1 MTTDKREEAFRQALK
16 TALGELVEE
25 EWDAMAALQVEH
37 PASRRCRARMRQVL
51 SGRSESRKPR
61 RIMKK
66 IGIGILVA
74 LASFSLLGMTIEEVR
89 TAFGNAV
96 VTWYRNYFNVEI
108 KREDAASYPLR
119 IFTPNEPSVLPD
131 GLTETV
137 RKQIFEHELEISY
150 ADAGGNRKLNY
161 RQSVIRPYSSLWI
174 DAEAKIAEVTVNGWH
189 GMFFY
194 YDEPDRRNALT
205 WEDGVYQY
213 DLIGPYEKEELLRI
227 AESVGPICPV
237 DQAEGGQ
244 S

>member
-1 MTTDKREEAFRQALK
+1 MTTDAREEAFRQVLK

-25 EWDAMAALQVEH
+25 EWDAMATLQVEH

-51 SGRSESRKPR
+51 SGRSESRNPYG
-61 RIMKK
+61 IMKK

-108 KREDAASYPLR
+108 EREDAVSYPRR
-119 IFTPNEPSVLPD
+119 ILVRNEPSCVPE
-131 GLTETV
+131 GLTESV
-137 RKQIFEHELEISY
+137 REEFLDSEHKICY
-150 ADAGGNRKLNY
+150 ADAYGNTKLVY

-194 YDEPDRRNALT
+194 YDEPGRRNALT
-205 WEDGVYQY
+205 WEDGEYQY
-213 DLIGPYEKEELLRI
+213 DLIGPFEKEDLLRI
-227 AESVGPICPV
+227 AESVG
-237 DQAEGGQ
+237 AMEGGQ

>member
-1 MTTDKREEAFRQALK
+1 MTTDTREEAFRQALK
-16 TALGELVEE
+16 TALGERVEE
-25 EWDAMAALQVEH
+25 EWDAMASLPVDH
-37 PASRRCRARMRQVL
+37 PISRGCRARMRRIL
-51 SGRSESRKPR
+51 AGRSENRKMPG
-61 RIMKK
+61 IMKK

-74 LASFSLLGMTIEEVR
+74 LASFSLLGLTMEEVR

-96 VTWYRNYFNVEI
+96 VTWYRNYINVEI
-108 KREDAASYPLR
+108 ERKDAESYPLR
-119 IFTPNEPSVLPD
+119 ILMPNEPSVLPD

-137 RKQIFEHELEISY
+137 RQQTFDDELEIGY
-150 ADAGGNRKLNY
+150 ADADGNTKLIY

-194 YDEPDRRNALT
+194 YDEPDCRNALT
-205 WEDGVYQY
+205 WEDGEYQY

-227 AESVGPICPV
+227 AESVGPV

-244 S
+244 P

>member
-1 MTTDKREEAFRQALK
+1 MTMDTREEAFRQALK

-25 EWDAMAALQVEH
+25 EWDAMAALPVDH
-37 PASRRCRARMRQVL
+37 PVSRRCRARMRRIL
-51 SGRSESRKPR
+51 SGRSESRKTPG
-61 RIMKK
+61 ILKK

-74 LASFSLLGMTIEEVR
+74 LASFFLLGMTIEEVR
-89 TAFGNAV
+89 AAFGNAV

-108 KREDAASYPLR
+108 EREDAASYPLR

-131 GLTETV
+131 GLTETD
-137 RKQIFEHELEISY
+137 RKQTFEHELEISY

-189 GMFFY
+189 GMFFW
-194 YDEPDRRNALT
+194 YDEPGRRNALT

-227 AESVGPICPV
+227 AESVGPIGPV
-237 DQAEGGQ
+237 DQEEGGQ

>member
-1 MTTDKREEAFRQALK
+1 MTTDTREEAFRQALK

-37 PASRRCRARMRQVL
+37 PVSRRCRARMRRIL

-66 IGIGILVA
+66 ICIGILVA

-108 KREDAASYPLR
+108 EREDAADYPLQ

-131 GLTETV
+131 GLTETD
-137 RKQIFEHELEISY
+137 RKQTFEHELEISY

-174 DAEAKIAEVTVNGWH
+174 DAEAKIAEVAVNGWH
-189 GMFFY
+189 GMFFW
-194 YDEPDRRNALT
+194 YDEPGRQNALT

-227 AESVGPICPV
+227 AESVGPISPV
-237 DQAEGGQ
+237 DQADGGQ

>member
-1 MTTDKREEAFRQALK
+1 MNNADKMDSLLTAAIREVIREDWNELESAAGVRPVRRRFDKR
-16 TALGELVEE
+16 
-25 EWDAMAALQVEH
+25 M
-37 PASRRCRARMRQVL
+37 RRIL
-51 SGRSESRKPR
+51 SGEKKDGR
-61 RIMKK
+61 RVFKR

-74 LASFSLLGMTIEEVR
+74 LASFALLGMSIEEVR

-108 KREDAASYPLR
+108 EREDAVSYPRR
-119 IFTPNEPSVLPD
+119 ILVRNEPSCVPE
-131 GLTETV
+131 GLTESV
-137 RKQIFEHELEISY
+137 REEFLDSEHKICY
-150 ADAGGNRKLNY
+150 ADADGNTKLVY

-227 AESVGPICPV
+227 AESVSPIGPV
-237 DQAEGGQ
+237 DQEEGGQ